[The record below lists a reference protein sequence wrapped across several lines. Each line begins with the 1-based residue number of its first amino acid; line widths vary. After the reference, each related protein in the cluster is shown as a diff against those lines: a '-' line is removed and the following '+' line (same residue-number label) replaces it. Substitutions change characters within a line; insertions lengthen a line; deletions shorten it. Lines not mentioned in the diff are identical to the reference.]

1 MTRLLQIY
9 FVLIILPIVVVASH
23 QLLQEKESGRKACIL
38 SELNPI
44 VYWASWWSFFLL
56 LSVAF
61 GVVLGVAFWAVA
73 FYDASVWLIMVFFFL
88 ISLSAFTLVWAIQAL
103 CQSKHQSALIFIFVF
118 FMLLAPY
125 SLVD

>member
-61 GVVLGVAFWAVA
+61 GVVLGVAFGRWP
-73 FYDASVWLIMVFFFL
+73 FTMRASGSSWSSSSWLV
-88 ISLSAFTLVWAIQAL
+88 
-103 CQSKHQSALIFIFVF
+103 
-118 FMLLAPY
+118 
-125 SLVD
+125 